1 MTTPP
6 KDPPEGCQE
15 IPGFSI
21 DFFEGSAWL
30 TKDGQITN
38 EWSKRGVWST
48 EEEAREAYE
57 KVLKE
62 LAE

>member
-1 MTTPP
+1 MNTPP
-6 KDPPEGCQE
+6 REPPTGCHE
-15 IPGFSI
+15 IPGFII
-21 DFFEGSAWL
+21 DFFKGSAWL

-38 EWSKRGVWST
+38 EWSKRGVWAT
-48 EEEAREAYE
+48 EAEAREAYE